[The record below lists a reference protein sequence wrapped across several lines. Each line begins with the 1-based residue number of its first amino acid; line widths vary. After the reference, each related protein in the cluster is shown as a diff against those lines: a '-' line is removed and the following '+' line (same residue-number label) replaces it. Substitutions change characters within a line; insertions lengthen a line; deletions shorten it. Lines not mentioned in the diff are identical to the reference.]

1 MGAFSTA
8 MPSSPTVRRI
18 YSGTPGNSIVTE
30 VAEPVETK
38 TTSPQ
43 KRYSRS
49 NQRDALA
56 SPTQSLRSPNSHK
69 CVSPYVRSP
78 SPQNRYNI
86 EHQQLPPCRSTDM
99 LDKSYH
105 QSQKNLR
112 QTHLEEQCS
121 ALAYELET
129 LKAANAKMTRKT
141 EHALSKAER
150 MERDHEAI
158 CAERDAAVA
167 RANAAEEEFSQFKQG
182 DEYTS
187 HKQAQLDLA
196 AKNEECLLLRSQLA
210 QAVEDRDS
218 AYSQL
223 QEHAQH
229 LLEKE
234 HAHTPKKKSSG
245 FSLKMP
251 SIEIEVKAPKMP
263 SIECEIEVE
272 VKAPKFGKSKA
283 NLNHD
288 QLKQLRESKQHA
300 LIDVFDE
307 LDEDGTEFAPR
318 LDLRKAVE
326 KHVPQCAEAQKL
338 ADYIRQLDV
347 MIIEKED
354 YEGFVEQWVEGTLHH

>member
-1 MGAFSTA
+1 
-8 MPSSPTVRRI
+8 
-18 YSGTPGNSIVTE
+18 
-30 VAEPVETK
+30 
-38 TTSPQ
+38 
-43 KRYSRS
+43 
-49 NQRDALA
+49 
-56 SPTQSLRSPNSHK
+56 
-69 CVSPYVRSP
+69 
-78 SPQNRYNI
+78 
-86 EHQQLPPCRSTDM
+86 M

-167 RANAAEEEFSQFKQG
+167 RANAAEEEFTQFKQG

-196 AKNEECLLLRSQLA
+196 AKNDECLLLRSQLA

-234 HAHTPKKKSSG
+234 HAHKPKKKSSG

-263 SIECEIEVE
+263 SIEVEVE
-272 VKAPKFGKSKA
+272 VKAPKVKSKA
-283 NLNHD
+283 KLGND
-288 QLKQLRESKQHA
+288 QLKQLRESKQRA
-300 LIDVFDE
+300 LIDVFDD

-326 KHVPQCAEAQKL
+326 KHVPKCAEAQQL

-354 YEGFVEQWVEGTLHH
+354 YEGFVEQWVQGTLRH